1 MAPNETA
8 SMRVTTRMRE
18 GNIVTPMRIKPKRNR
33 KRVATAM
40 TSNVPSPVN
49 ARLAGSV
56 ELGWDFVLGTRDRC
70 RCVNV
75 LHCECLL
82 TAAHFGLS
90 Q

>member
-1 MAPNETA
+1 MAPNGTA

-49 ARLAGSV
+49 GHLADSAEFGS
-56 ELGWDFVLGTRDRC
+56 
-70 RCVNV
+70 
-75 LHCECLL
+75 
-82 TAAHFGLS
+82 AHVVGRATDCDAPACYTVIAF
-90 Q
+90 